1 MTYARQDDLFDNN
14 SGTTI
19 TGDSP
24 IYFIQEVEDEQ
35 YEIIFGDGIFG
46 KALEDGNQIDVS
58 YIKTKGESGNGIAN
72 FSFSGKLVYTR
83 NNSTVNVT
91 SGISL
96 VSANESSSGGQS
108 IESTESIKKYA
119 PQVYATQNR
128 ALTANDYE
136 ILIPNK
142 IYPETESIS
151 VYGCLLYTSPSPRD

>member
-1 MTYARQDDLFDNN
+1 M
-14 SGTTI
+14 S
-19 TGDSP
+19 S
-24 IYFIQEVEDEQ
+24 
-35 YEIIFGDGIFG
+35 
-46 KALEDGNQIDVS
+46 
-58 YIKTKGESGNGIAN
+58 
-72 FSFSGKLVYTR
+72 FSFSGKVVYTR
-83 NNSTVNVT
+83 NDSTTNVT

-96 VSANESSSGGQS
+96 VTTNGPSSGGEV

-151 VYGCLLYTSPSPRD
+151 VYGGEELIPPQYG